1 MIFEQIATGGCQS
14 YLMGC
19 GETHAGV
26 LIDPNLKQMDHYL
39 GLAARDGLRIRYVLD
54 THTHADHFSA
64 ARELGRV
71 LNAKVVTHHLSPA
84 PYADFRLCD
93 GEILRVGEMRLTA
106 ADRRHRPHRSAHR
119 RSRSSA

>member
-1 MIFEQIATGGCQS
+1 MTRLSARPCGRLERVFLAHSAEGARMIFEQIATGGCQS

-19 GETHAGV
+19 GETHAGI

-64 ARELGRV
+64 AKELGRV
-71 LNAKVVTHHLSPA
+71 LKAKV
-84 PYADFRLCD
+84 
-93 GEILRVGEMRLTA
+93 
-106 ADRRHRPHRSAHR
+106 
-119 RSRSSA
+119 